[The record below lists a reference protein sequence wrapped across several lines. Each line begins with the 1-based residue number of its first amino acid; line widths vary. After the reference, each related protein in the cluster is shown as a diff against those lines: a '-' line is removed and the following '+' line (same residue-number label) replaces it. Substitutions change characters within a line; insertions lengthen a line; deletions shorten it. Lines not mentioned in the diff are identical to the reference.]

1 MSRINRKAAA
11 AARARGHRSGLETR
25 NADHLDA
32 CGSDYEYEPFK
43 LPFVQPEKH
52 RTYTP
57 DFVLPNG
64 IVIDTKGLWD
74 TADRQKFKMIKEQ
87 HPDLDIRM
95 VFTNPLTKI
104 AKKSQ
109 TTYGM
114 YATKIGLPFAKSF
127 IPKEWIDEPP
137 NEASLKVIQQLKI

>member
-1 MSRINRKAAA
+1 MARFSRSA
-11 AARARGHRSGLETR
+11 AARARASGYRSGLETR
-25 NADHLDA
+25 NATLLKER
-32 CGSDYEYEPFK
+32 GSAFEYEPFK
-43 LPFVQPEKH
+43 LPFVQPSKS

-64 IVIDTKGLWD
+64 IIIDTKGLWD
-74 TADRQKFKMIKEQ
+74 TADRQKFKMLKEQ

-104 AKKSQ
+104 GKKSS

-114 YATKIGLPFAKSF
+114 YATKIGLPFAKAT
-127 IPKEWIDEPP
+127 IPQDWIDEPH
-137 NEASLKVIQQLKI
+137 NEVSLAAISRLTS